1 MSNYRPICDIWIL
14 ARAKVK
20 GDKKIYGSYLGGF
33 PERARALLGCRIDQ
47 PVLHICGGLAKQ
59 YPYKRGFGPN
69 DKTLDLDPACS
80 PDFLQDAREKFP
92 PYRVR
97 RALNGE
103 LTPEMWSGILMDPPY
118 SVEDASHYPIGADKY
133 PSPQL
138 LVKNAFEVLPVGGR
152 CGIIHYLLPK
162 PPKNSVFIACVG
174 VVCGFSN
181 RIRCYSVFERLE

>member
-1 MSNYRPICDIWIL
+1 
-14 ARAKVK
+14 
-20 GDKKIYGSYLGGF
+20 
-33 PERARALLGCRIDQ
+33 
-47 PVLHICGGLAKQ
+47 
-59 YPYKRGFGPN
+59 
-69 DKTLDLDPACS
+69 
-80 PDFLQDAREKFP
+80 
-92 PYRVR
+92 
-97 RALNGE
+97 
-103 LTPEMWSGILMDPPY
+103 MDPPY